1 MSWLKKPS
9 TPGGVIYFFV
19 LAIMVSG
26 IVLVGLGTWRT
37 GVVVM
42 GSSFGVAFLARSA
55 LSEDRAGMLRVRRRS
70 VDLITMALCCS
81 GLVAL
86 AWLIPMRR

>member
-9 TPGGVIYFFV
+9 TPGGVVYFLV
-19 LAIMVSG
+19 LAMMLAG

-42 GSSFGVAFLARSA
+42 GSSFALAFIARA
-55 LSEDRAGMLRVRRRS
+55 VLPDDLAGMLRIRRRF
-70 VDLITMALCCS
+70 VDLITMAVCCG

-86 AWLIPMRR
+86 AFVIPTRS